1 MRKQVKVAV
10 IGAGGIANS
19 VHLPSLAEIKDC
31 KIVAICDLVEEKAKR
46 AAEKYGIPKTYVLM
60 EEMLKKEEIDGI
72 FCLVQPDLLYRV
84 AYDCLLADKDIFMEK
99 PAGLNSYQAESLARQ
114 SASLGKLIQ
123 VGMNRRYVPLVQY
136 VFERMKKATTINHV
150 DGCFIKHT
158 DIASIWHYTDAFSCD
173 IVHAADLVRYL
184 AGAEVSDAASVIA
197 RNNSPV
203 DNSWSCIMRFE
214 NGVTGTL
221 RGNYQTAA
229 RIHNF
234 EIHGAE
240 ASAYINLGFP
250 GTKGCDATIIYASG
264 ANIYS
269 QAAAGAS
276 VSNIEHIDGIKL
288 CNGNDSLYSHY
299 GYKQEDQAFI
309 DYLKNNTKPICLI
322 DDAAK
327 SMRLV
332 ELLVENRINA

>member
-1 MRKQVKVAV
+1 MDRQIKIAI
-10 IGAGGIANS
+10 IGAGGIANA
-19 VHLPSLAEIKDC
+19 VHLPSLSEIPDC

-46 AAEKYGIPKTYVLM
+46 AADKYNIPKTYVLM
-60 EEMLKKEEIDGI
+60 NEMLEKEEIDGI

-84 AYDCLLADKDIFMEK
+84 AYDCICTGKNIFMEK
-99 PAGLNSYQAESLARQ
+99 PAGLNSYQAESLARKA
-114 SASLGKLIQ
+114 SASEKLIQ
-123 VGMNRRYVPLVQY
+123 VGMNRRYVPLLQY
-136 VFERMKKATTINHV
+136 VFEKMKKTTVINHV
-150 DGCFIKHT
+150 DGCFLKHT
-158 DIASIWHYTDAFSCD
+158 DIASVWHYTDAFSCD

-184 AGAEVSDAASVIA
+184 AGSEVTDAASVIA

-203 DNSWSCIMRFE
+203 DNSWSSVMKFA

-234 EIHGAE
+234 EIHGPE

-264 ANIYS
+264 VNIYS
-269 QAAAGAS
+269 QAAAGA
-276 VSNIEHIDGIKL
+276 VVQNVEHIDGIALSK
-288 CNGNDSLYSHY
+288 GNDSLYSHY

-309 DYLKNNTKPICLI
+309 NYLKTGVKPICLI

-332 ELLVENRINA
+332 ELLVESRINA

>member
-1 MRKQVKVAV
+1 MKKQIKVAV

-19 VHLPSLAEIKDC
+19 VHLPSLSEIEEC

-46 AAEKYGIPKTYVLM
+46 AADKYSIPKTYVLM
-60 EEMLKKEEIDGI
+60 NEMLEKEEIDGV

-84 AYDCLLADKDIFMEK
+84 AYDCLSAGKDIFMEK
-99 PAGLNSYQAESLARQ
+99 PAGLNSYQAESLARR
-114 SASLGKLIQ
+114 ASSLDKLIQ

-136 VFERMKKATTINHV
+136 VFDKMKKTTVINQV

-158 DIASIWHYTDAFSCD
+158 DIAEIWHFTDAFSCD
-173 IVHAADLVRYL
+173 IVHAADLVRYF
-184 AGAEVSDAASVIA
+184 AGAEVTDAASVIA

-234 EIHGAE
+234 EIHGAD

-264 ANIYS
+264 KNIYS

-276 VSNIEHIDGIKL
+276 VSNIEHIDGIELSK
-288 CNGNDSLYSHY
+288 GNDSLYSHY
-299 GYKQEDQAFI
+299 GYKQEDEAFI
-309 DYLKNNTKPICLI
+309 RYLMNKEKPICLI

-327 SMRLV
+327 SMKLV
-332 ELLVENRINA
+332 EMLVENRINA